1 MFVIYTIL
9 HSWTSISLQCVRHR
23 NYITL
28 QRICLPIRSDHTYSL
43 PFYHLMQVHIFI
55 DVFSLT
61 TNPQRQSACRFHR
74 YGILLKRYTR
84 EGPSNT
90 LGDLRMDEF
99 AV

>member
-1 MFVIYTIL
+1 M
-9 HSWTSISLQCVRHR
+9 SLQCVRHR

-74 YGILLKRYTR
+74 CVILLKSVT
-84 EGPSNT
+84 ENEP
-90 LGDLRMDEF
+90 
-99 AV
+99 V